1 MMTSTTLRGGMMVG
15 LVAAGMLVGCG
26 GGGVGVGVWGSDG
39 KAAAASS
46 LEASRPAMVKAL
58 GASVVESPSP
68 ASAALADQ
76 AVNLQDAIAILK
88 LIVGLSVDSPGQAA
102 TPYQGYAADFDGNG
116 KVELTDAIGVLKRV
130 VGLEAPNPKWLFFN
144 AAGSSPVV
152 SDKLNPGQPPDLG
165 AEIGGSSAANVS
177 LVAVLRG
184 DVVGSTLSYAWALGA
199 KPAGSQAVLSGAAPV
214 FTADLVGDYLATLT
228 ATDGSAVASATVTLT
243 AAVKAVAPATPTGL
257 VATVGDTAVSIA
269 FTPGAA
275 GSASPSYTASCAAGG
290 VTKTGTGAASPIV
303 VTGLSNGTTYLC
315 MVTAASSSGTSAASA
330 AVSVTPVA
338 KLAVPG
344 RPTVNSVAAGNAQV
358 SVAFAAPSTG
368 GAGISSY
375 TVTCNGSFSASGS
388 GSPIIVTGLTNGS
401 SYSCTVTATNPAGTG
416 EASVASASFTPTAG
430 VAQTLYYAPAPF
442 ASVLKSNYQAS
453 SLVSVNAMAH
463 RGRYLISD
471 SPTPTSSAASYLS
484 IGASY
489 SAATGFA
496 LESGTI
502 AAGSTYNTYLS
513 KLVQVSADAAGYF
526 RLDSH
531 LHPNNS
537 IDADAADGNR
547 LKFRNNFG
555 KVAQTYGY
563 VVFSY
568 DGATKLLQAR
578 KRYKYS
584 YDALSYAASYTEDS
598 SFAAANYY
606 VNVAAG
612 FYSLVAGAASAS
624 KFYLYNSPIDFSVPF
639 DMNPL
644 STAPVSNAAAAFKSK
659 TTTAATEGV
668 NGVIY
673 RSVNSTYR
681 GQVLTAGSDATTK
694 ANADSMLAKIKSA
707 VESKGEKLRYDTAV
721 YTVFRDAA
729 LATTLVSDAIA
740 DGAPGQNLV
749 PYVYFTNEQDASGN
763 YHPFMILVN
772 YGNPASPH
780 GLQDI
785 PRPPGDGL
793 GSGYQ
798 AQKVT
803 RFTNLENYITRI
815 PMKDYGVVTAV
826 TENNLTRSLLSDVG
840 GSTSSANVYSY
851 ASTADNGLLIDGS
864 VMFPVFNNRLTPSQA
879 DGELTASGCHVGQGG
894 GGPHCHADGSQSGNG
909 VRLYNDS
916 DYVGKSHPP
925 LIGFGYDGV
934 ALFGVYRAGTDNS
947 MLGAGTALD
956 GFGGHAHDGI
966 GYHYHAHVVPNYPLA
981 GSTTGYTL
989 HVLMKGAYIGK
1000 TNSIP
1005 YFNVRTDFNNNKYM
1019 GGTVP

>member
-1 MMTSTTLRGGMMVG
+1 MNSATLMG
-15 LVAAGMLVGCG
+15 LLASAVILVGCG
-26 GGGVGVGVWGSDG
+26 GGADG
-39 KAAAASS
+39 KVATASS
-46 LEASRPAMVKAL
+46 LQAARPAMARAL
-58 GASVVESPSP
+58 GASVVDAASP
-68 ASAALADQ
+68 AMVALADQ

-88 LIVGLSVDSPGQAA
+88 LIVGLEVDNAGQTV
-102 TPYQGYAADFDGNG
+102 TPYQLYSADFDGNG

-130 VGLEAPNPKWLFFN
+130 VGLDVPSPKWLFFN
-144 AAGSSPVV
+144 AAGSAPVF

-165 AEIGGSSAANVS
+165 ADIGGSSAANVT

-184 DVVGSTLSYAWALGA
+184 DVVGSTLRYSWTLGA
-199 KPAGSQAVLSGAAPV
+199 KPAGSKAVLTDAAPV
-214 FTADLVGDYLATLT
+214 FTADLAGDYLATLT
-228 ATDGSAVASATVTLT
+228 ATDGSAHTASATVTLT
-243 AAVKAVAPATPTGL
+243 AAVKAVAPAAPTAL
-257 VATVGDTAVSIA
+257 VATAGDASVSIA
-269 FTPGAA
+269 FTPGVA
-275 GSASPSYTASCAAGG
+275 GSAILNYTASCTAAG

-303 VTGLSNGTTYLC
+303 VTGLSNGTAYACT
-315 MVTAASSSGTSAASA
+315 VTAANSAGSSAPSAAA
-330 AVSVTPVA
+330 SVTPVA

-344 RPTVNSVAAGNAQV
+344 KPTVSSVAAGNAQV
-358 SVAFAAPSTG
+358 SVAFAVPSTG
-368 GAGISSY
+368 GVGISSY
-375 TVTCNGSFSASGS
+375 TVICNGSFSASGS
-388 GSPIIVTGLTNGS
+388 SSPIIVTGLSNGS
-401 SYSCTVTATNPAGTG
+401 SYSCTVTAANSAGSG
-416 EASVASASFTPTAG
+416 EASAASASFTPTAG
-430 VAQTLYYAPAPF
+430 VAQTVYHAPAPF
-442 ASVLKSNYQAS
+442 ASVLKSSYQAA
-453 SLVSVNAMAH
+453 SLVSVNAMLH

-471 SPTPTSSAASYLS
+471 SASATASANYLT
-484 IGASY
+484 IGTSY
-489 SAATGFA
+489 SASTGFA
-496 LESGTI
+496 LESAAI
-502 AAGSTYNTYLS
+502 ATGSTYNTYLS
-513 KLVQVSADAAGYF
+513 KLVQVMADASGYF

-555 KVAQTYGY
+555 KAAQTYGY

-584 YDALSYAASYTEDS
+584 YDAVSFAASYTEDS

-606 VNVAAG
+606 VNAAAG

-624 KFYLYNSPIDFSVPF
+624 KFYLYNSPIDFSVPV

-644 STAPVSNAAAAFKSK
+644 LTAPVSNAAAAFKSK
-659 TTTAATEGV
+659 TTTAATEGA
-668 NGVIY
+668 NGSIY

-694 ANADSMLAKIKSA
+694 TNADAMLAKIKTA

-763 YHPFMILVN
+763 YHPFMIVVN

-780 GLQDI
+780 GLLDI
-785 PRPPGDGL
+785 PRPPGDGQ
-793 GSGYQ
+793 GGGYQ
-798 AQKVT
+798 VQKVT
-803 RFTNLENYITRI
+803 RYSNLENYITRI
-815 PMKDYGVVTAV
+815 PMKDYGVVTSV
-826 TENNLTRSLLSDVG
+826 TENKLTATLLSDVG
-840 GSTSSANVYSY
+840 GNILSANVYSY
-851 ASTADNGLLIDGS
+851 ASIADNGLLIDGS
-864 VMFPVFNNRLTPSQA
+864 VMFPVFNNTLIPSQA
-879 DGELTASGCHVGQGG
+879 VGELTASGCHVGQGG

-934 ALFGVYRAGTDNS
+934 ALFGVYRAGTDTA
-947 MLGAGTALD
+947 MLGSGTALD

-966 GYHYHAHVVPNYPLA
+966 GYHYHAHLVPNYPLA
-981 GSTTGYTL
+981 GSATGYTL

-1000 TNSIP
+1000 INSVP
-1005 YFNVRTDFNNNKYM
+1005 YFNVRTGFNNNKYM
-1019 GGTVP
+1019 GGTVPP